1 MTIRTHAAR
10 YAAALLALTGAGTLF
25 STALNAQTAQPLPTA
40 AQTDPKTLGLM
51 QGFPPPPDKAIR
63 FIDGSSSRFP
73 NTRWSFSHF
82 RELVPTATVSRGEGP

>member
-40 AQTDPKTLGLM
+40 AQTDPKTLG
-51 QGFPPPPDKAIR
+51 
-63 FIDGSSSRFP
+63 
-73 NTRWSFSHF
+73 
-82 RELVPTATVSRGEGP
+82 